1 MPGNLSRRWRQH
13 EAAAPATLKARIN
26 REPLAGPRHGCR
38 SNRKG
43 NVMTER
49 KGPVSRSEKLGAML
63 GLGLAITL
71 APFAPGAAA
80 FDLDE
85 ATIGSVHQAML
96 TDGLT
101 CRALVEAYL
110 RRIEAYDQ
118 KGPKLNA
125 IITINP
131 DAMAIADRMDAA
143 WRANPAA
150 AGPLH
155 CVPVILK
162 DIYDTADMRTTGGS
176 LNLKNSRPPR
186 DAFAVR
192 KLRDA
197 GALILAKANL
207 QELALG
213 GNSVSSLQGQ
223 VLNPYDLTRT
233 PGGSSGGTGAAIAA
247 NFGLTGT
254 GSDTGQSIRS
264 PSSANSLVGLRPTR
278 GRISRRGILP
288 VSITQDEIGPIT
300 RTVEDTARML
310 DVMAGYDPEDPI
322 TAAGIAHVPK
332 SYTQYLDLNGL
343 RGKRIGI
350 LREFFG
356 RDTIHAE
363 VNQVTETDIA
373 AFKALGAEAVDV
385 TIPDLGSLISGN
397 STVAFENK
405 IALNRYFKSLGPNAA
420 IHNLTDFIA
429 AGGYH
434 ASIAQQLKDAE
445 AMENGLNQPGYG
457 AVFVKRDKLRKAILA
472 AMADSRLDAILYPH
486 QRRLVAK
493 VGDEQLERN
502 GVLSN
507 ATGFPAITLPGG
519 FTPPSAEAP
528 LGVPVGVELIGR
540 DWDEGEL
547 IRMGYAFQQ
556 GTRFRKPPASTPHLP

>member
-1 MPGNLSRRWRQH
+1 
-13 EAAAPATLKARIN
+13 
-26 REPLAGPRHGCR
+26 
-38 SNRKG
+38 
-43 NVMTER
+43 MTEMR
-49 KGPVSRSEKLGAML
+49 GPTPRSGTLIAIGV
-63 GLGLAITL
+63 LGLAIAL
-71 APFAPGAAA
+71 APGAAA
-80 FDLDE
+80 FELEE
-85 ATIGSVHQAML
+85 ATIGTVHQAMR
-96 TDGLT
+96 TEGLT
-101 CRALVEAYL
+101 CHALVEAYL
-110 RRIEAYDQ
+110 RRIEAYDR

-125 IITINP
+125 IIAVNP
-131 DAMAIADRMDAA
+131 DAVATADRMDVA

-162 DIYDTADMRTTGGS
+162 DIYDTADMPTTGGS

-197 GALILAKANL
+197 GALILAKSNL

-213 GNSVSSLQGQ
+213 GNSVSSLHGQ

-233 PGGSSGGTGAAIAA
+233 PGGSSGGTGAAMAA
-247 NFGLTGT
+247 NFGLAGT

-264 PSSANSLVGLRPTR
+264 PSSANSLVGIRPTR
-278 GRISRRGILP
+278 GLISRHGIMP

-300 RTVEDTARML
+300 RTVEDAARML

-322 TAAGIAHVPK
+322 TAAGIRHVPK
-332 SYTQYLDLNGL
+332 SYTQYLDPNGL

-356 RDTIHAE
+356 RDAIHAE
-363 VNQVTETDIA
+363 VNQVIETDIA
-373 AFKALGAEAVDV
+373 AFKALSAEVFDIA
-385 TIPDLGSLISGN
+385 IPNLGSLTGGN
-397 STVAFENK
+397 STVVFENK
-405 IALNRYFKSLGPNAA
+405 IALNGYFKSLGPNAV
-420 IHNLTDFIA
+420 IRNLTDFLA
-429 AGGYH
+429 SGGYH
-434 ASIAQQLKDAE
+434 SSIAQQLKDAE
-445 AMENGLNQPGYG
+445 AMENGLNQPEYG
-457 AVFVKRDKLRKAILA
+457 AVFVKRDKLRTAILT
-472 AMADSRLDAILYPH
+472 AMADGRLDAILYPH
-486 QRRLVAK
+486 QRQLVAK

-507 ATGFPAITLPGG
+507 ATGFSAITLPGG
-519 FTPPSAEAP
+519 FTRPSPEAP

-547 IRMGYAFQQ
+547 IRMGYAFEQ
-556 GTRFRKPPASTPHLP
+556 GTRLRKPPASTPRLP